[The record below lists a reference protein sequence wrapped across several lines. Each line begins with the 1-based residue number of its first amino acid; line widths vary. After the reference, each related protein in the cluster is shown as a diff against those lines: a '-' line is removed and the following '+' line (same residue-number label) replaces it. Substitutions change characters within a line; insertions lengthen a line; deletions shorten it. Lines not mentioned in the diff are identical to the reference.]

1 MRYLS
6 HARPVVRDLSSVCPT
21 VRLPTL
27 SHLPH
32 QRSTP
37 RSATTT
43 PHSPTTSTAA
53 TRSSAWSSSPSS
65 SSSVATPARAPSRRP
80 SESSRACTSNQ
91 PCHVVDHGCPASCCA
106 APGQLPQRQRWSRGG
121 DGLFKQRASCD
132 SRGHSFPIFH
142 ASRASPPLH
151 PAGFE
156 PRIPCVP
163 NSGDVPCVSFPH
175 ITCELALAPQAS
187 AERRRM
193 RVRLPSS
200 TIEDGLPSPSKSKP
214 ARASLLHRLLNKHII
229 LLLML
234 ALTVRRSS
242 HTCKCA
248 PS

>member
-27 SHLPH
+27 SHPTKGRRLGLPQLH
-32 QRSTP
+32 RILLLLLRRLRALRPGLPRPPRPQVSQRP
-37 RSATTT
+37 QGLLQEGHRS
-43 PHSPTTSTAA
+43 PVEHVLGTS
-53 TRSSAWSSSPSS
+53 RVMWL
-65 SSSVATPARAPSRRP
+65 RGSRD
-80 SESSRACTSNQ
+80 
-91 PCHVVDHGCPASCCA
+91 VVDHGCPAA
-106 APGQLPQRQRWSRGG
+106 LRQ
-121 DGLFKQRASCD
+121 ASCRHG
-132 SRGHSFPIFH
+132 SGGRGAETIYSNNGPRVIREALDFPIFKN
-142 ASRASPPLH
+142 ASRAFSPLQ
-151 PAGFE
+151 
-156 PRIPCVP
+156 
-163 NSGDVPCVSFPH
+163 
-175 ITCELALAPQAS
+175 TCARATPG
-187 AERRRM
+187 ERRRM

>member
-65 SSSVATPARAPSRRP
+65 SSSVSTPARARSRRP
-80 SESSRACTSNQ
+80 SESSRACTRNQ
-91 PCHVVDHGCPASCCA
+91 PCHVVDHGCPAA
-106 APGQLPQRQRWSRGG
+106 LRQ
-121 DGLFKQRASCD
+121 ASCRHG
-132 SRGHSFPIFH
+132 SGGRGAETIYSNNGPRVIREALDFPIFKN
-142 ASRASPPLH
+142 ASRAFSPLQ
-151 PAGFE
+151 
-156 PRIPCVP
+156 
-163 NSGDVPCVSFPH
+163 
-175 ITCELALAPQAS
+175 TCARATPG
-187 AERRRM
+187 ERRRM

-234 ALTVRRSS
+234 ALTVRCSS

>member
-65 SSSVATPARAPSRRP
+65 SSSVSTPARAPSRRP
-80 SESSRACTSNQ
+80 SESSRACTRNQ
-91 PCHVVDHGCPASCCA
+91 PCHGLMDGHMACCA
-106 APGQLPQRQRWSRGG
+106 APGRLPPRQRWPRGG
-121 DGLFKQRASCD
+121 GDLFKQRASCD
-132 SRGHSFPIFH
+132 SRGNRFPFFPH
-142 ASRASPPLH
+142 RSRAFSPLQ
-151 PAGFE
+151 
-156 PRIPCVP
+156 
-163 NSGDVPCVSFPH
+163 
-175 ITCELALAPQAS
+175 TCARATPG
-187 AERRRM
+187 ERRRM

-234 ALTVRRSS
+234 ALTVRCSS

>member
-6 HARPVVRDLSSVCPT
+6 HARPVVCDLSSVCPT

-37 RSATTT
+37 RSASTT

-106 APGQLPQRQRWSRGG
+106 APGQLPPRQRWPRGG
-121 DGLFKQRASCD
+121 DDLFKQRASCD
-132 SRGHSFPIFH
+132 SRGH
-142 ASRASPPLH
+142 
-151 PAGFE
+151 
-156 PRIPCVP
+156 PRIRTAL
-163 NSGDVPCVSFPH
+163 FPLCKFAQ
-175 ITCELALAPQAS
+175 TVCARATGKG
-187 AERRRM
+187 ERRRM

-200 TIEDGLPSPSKSKP
+200 TIEDGLPSPSKNKP

>member
-65 SSSVATPARAPSRRP
+65 SSSVSTPARAPSRRP
-80 SESSRACTSNQ
+80 SESSRACTRNQ
-91 PCHVVDHGCPASCCA
+91 PCHVVDHGCPAA
-106 APGQLPQRQRWSRGG
+106 LRQ
-121 DGLFKQRASCD
+121 ASCRHG
-132 SRGHSFPIFH
+132 SGGRGAETIYSNNGPRVIREALDFPIFKN
-142 ASRASPPLH
+142 ASRAFSPLQ
-151 PAGFE
+151 
-156 PRIPCVP
+156 
-163 NSGDVPCVSFPH
+163 
-175 ITCELALAPQAS
+175 TCARATPG
-187 AERRRM
+187 ERRRM

-234 ALTVRRSS
+234 ALTVRCSS

>member
-80 SESSRACTSNQ
+80 SESSRACTRNQ
-91 PCHVVDHGCPASCCA
+91 PCHVVDHGCPAA
-106 APGQLPQRQRWSRGG
+106 LRQ
-121 DGLFKQRASCD
+121 ASCRHG
-132 SRGHSFPIFH
+132 SGGRGAETIYSNNGPRGIREALDFLFFMIGPALFP
-142 ASRASPPLH
+142 L
-151 PAGFE
+151 
-156 PRIPCVP
+156 CK
-163 NSGDVPCVSFPH
+163 
-175 ITCELALAPQAS
+175 LALAPHQAS
-187 AERRRM
+187 ADACASDCL
-193 RVRLPSS
+193 RL
-200 TIEDGLPSPSKSKP
+200 
-214 ARASLLHRLLNKHII
+214 R
-229 LLLML
+229 
-234 ALTVRRSS
+234 
-242 HTCKCA
+242 
-248 PS
+248 

>member
-6 HARPVVRDLSSVCPT
+6 HARPVVRDVSSVCPT

-80 SESSRACTSNQ
+80 SESSRACTRNQ
-91 PCHVVDHGCPASCCA
+91 PCHVVDHGCPAA
-106 APGQLPQRQRWSRGG
+106 LRQ
-121 DGLFKQRASCD
+121 ASCRHG
-132 SRGHSFPIFH
+132 SGGRGAETIYSNNGPRVIREALDFPIFKN
-142 ASRASPPLH
+142 ASRAFSPLQ
-151 PAGFE
+151 
-156 PRIPCVP
+156 
-163 NSGDVPCVSFPH
+163 
-175 ITCELALAPQAS
+175 TCARATQTG
-187 AERRRM
+187 ERRRM

>member
-6 HARPVVRDLSSVCPT
+6 HARPVVRDVSSVCPT
-21 VRLPTL
+21 VRLPTFF
-27 SHLPH
+27 HLPH

-65 SSSVATPARAPSRRP
+65 SSSVSTPARARSRRP
-80 SESSRACTSNQ
+80 SESSRACTRNQ
-91 PCHVVDHGCPASCCA
+91 PCHVVDHGCPAA
-106 APGQLPQRQRWSRGG
+106 LRQ
-121 DGLFKQRASCD
+121 ASCRHG
-132 SRGHSFPIFH
+132 SGGRGAETIYSNNGPRVIREALDFPIFKN
-142 ASRASPPLH
+142 ASRAFSPLQ
-151 PAGFE
+151 
-156 PRIPCVP
+156 
-163 NSGDVPCVSFPH
+163 
-175 ITCELALAPQAS
+175 TCARATQTG
-187 AERRRM
+187 ERRRM

>member
-65 SSSVATPARAPSRRP
+65 SSSVSTPARAPSRRP
-80 SESSRACTSNQ
+80 SESSRACTRNQ
-91 PCHVVDHGCPASCCA
+91 PCHVVDHGCPAA
-106 APGQLPQRQRWSRGG
+106 LRQ
-121 DGLFKQRASCD
+121 ASCRHG
-132 SRGHSFPIFH
+132 SGGRGAETIYSNNGPRVIREALDFPIFKN
-142 ASRASPPLH
+142 ASRAFSPLQ
-151 PAGFE
+151 
-156 PRIPCVP
+156 
-163 NSGDVPCVSFPH
+163 
-175 ITCELALAPQAS
+175 TCARATQTG
-187 AERRRM
+187 ERRRM

>member
-65 SSSVATPARAPSRRP
+65 SSSVSTPARARSRRP
-80 SESSRACTSNQ
+80 SESSRACTRNQ

-121 DGLFKQRASCD
+121 DDLFKQRASCD
-132 SRGHSFPIFH
+132 SRGHRFGRH
-142 ASRASPPLH
+142 ASRASPPLQ
-151 PAGFE
+151 
-156 PRIPCVP
+156 
-163 NSGDVPCVSFPH
+163 
-175 ITCELALAPQAS
+175 TCARATQTG
-187 AERRRM
+187 ERRRM

>member
-65 SSSVATPARAPSRRP
+65 SSSVSTPARAPSRRP
-80 SESSRACTSNQ
+80 SESSRACTRNQ
-91 PCHVVDHGCPASCCA
+91 PCHVVDHGCPAA
-106 APGQLPQRQRWSRGG
+106 LRQ
-121 DGLFKQRASCD
+121 ASCRHG
-132 SRGHSFPIFH
+132 SGGRGAETIYSNNGPRVIREALDFPIFKN
-142 ASRASPPLH
+142 ASRAFSPLQ
-151 PAGFE
+151 
-156 PRIPCVP
+156 
-163 NSGDVPCVSFPH
+163 
-175 ITCELALAPQAS
+175 TCARATQTG
-187 AERRRM
+187 ERRRM

-234 ALTVRRSS
+234 ALTVRCSS